1 MLFMDS
7 PTQRVISL
15 LKRDVLCETYKTKS
29 KKILNEFIEHPVW
42 TKHFGNKKENYVA
55 APRQA
60 KYQAE

>member
-1 MLFMDS
+1 MWNI
-7 PTQRVISL
+7 QNKI
-15 LKRDVLCETYKTKS
+15 LKKV
-29 KKILNEFIEHPVW
+29 LNEFIEHPVW

>member
-1 MLFMDS
+1 MNS
-7 PTQRVISL
+7 PIQRVISL
-15 LKRDVLCETYKTKS
+15 LKRDVLCGTYQN
-29 KKILNEFIEHPVW
+29 KILNEFMEHPVW